1 MLAFAMV
8 LVLGTAIGL
17 ARGGGPDNVT
27 GEHLALLP
35 LVWAAAGL
43 QIAAQLVPE
52 EASIAAY
59 AMVIVSYATL
69 FAFAGANFRV
79 PGMAFI
85 ALGAAL
91 NYIVILANQGMPVSA
106 EAAARAGIASGAES
120 LVLRGKH
127 VLVSGGDATFPLL
140 GDIIPLWRQPA
151 VASVG
156 DLIIWAGLILLIQDL
171 MQPRARR
178 AKRRG
183 RAFLRTQPTS
193 DIPVSS
199 RDIIPRQEQVDVR
212 DIRIDITD
220 ERAREQP
227 GR

>member
-1 MLAFAMV
+1 MLAFAVV
-8 LVLGTAIGL
+8 LALGAAIGF
-17 ARGGGPDNVT
+17 ARGGRLRNVT

-43 QIAAQLVPE
+43 QIAAQFVPGS
-52 EASIAAY
+52 ATIVAHI
-59 AMVIVSYATL
+59 MVIVSYAVL
-69 FAFAGANFRV
+69 FAFAGVNYRV

-85 ALGAAL
+85 AIGSIL
-91 NYIVILANQGMPVSA
+91 NYIVILANHGMPVSTQ
-106 EAAARAGIASGAES
+106 AAARAGIATGAES

-127 VLVSGGDATFPLL
+127 VLVSGPEATFSFL

-171 MQPRARR
+171 MQSRARR

-183 RAFLRTQPTS
+183 RTPS
-193 DIPVSS
+193 
-199 RDIIPRQEQVDVR
+199 VDARHV
-212 DIRIDITD
+212 RIDITD
-220 ERAREQP
+220 ERAR
-227 GR
+227 R